1 MKMIKMILS
10 LMLYYGHQK
19 LSIIIT
25 NDIDIVN
32 TCRVKN
38 YE

>member
-10 LMLYYGHQK
+10 FMLYGHQK
-19 LSIIIT
+19 LSIIT

-32 TCRVKN
+32 TCQKLRVNKL
-38 YE
+38 